1 MNKWKVPLNKPFFS
15 NETKELVMNVLNSGM
30 VSQGEM
36 VEQFEEEVRK
46 YVGAKYALAV
56 SSCTAGM
63 WMVLNTFDQRAV
75 WWTVPAFT
83 FPAIH
88 NIKEM
93 YGSDVQLNQ
102 IDVSNETYNIKT
114 KEIESGMF
122 TETIVPVH
130 QFGMPCDMD
139 EIQRIARK
147 NRRAFVLEDAACA
160 LGSKYK
166 GRMIGSTGTAVFSF
180 HGRKILTTGE
190 GGMIVTDDEELYEQC
205 LQMRQFGRD
214 KAGNWG
220 GSGLNFKMS
229 DVAAAMGIGQMK
241 WLDATIGRR
250 REIAETYN
258 KQLNELLIDVYQ
270 EFNYLAIPYRKEDR
284 TGTNWQSCVI
294 KLHEKEGVKTRDE
307 VLNRMRANGI
317 EVQVG
322 SYDQSHGACKNSAH
336 LARTTLAL
344 PIWPEMTTEDI
355 DLVINALEEALA

>member
-46 YVGAKYALAV
+46 YVGAKYTLAV

-63 WMVLNTFDQRAV
+63 WMVLNTLDQRAV

-102 IDVSNETYNIKT
+102 IDVSYETYNIKT
-114 KEIESGMF
+114 KEIERGMF

-147 NRRAFVLEDAACA
+147 NHGTFVLEDAACA
-160 LGSKYK
+160 LGSRYK
-166 GRMIGSTGTAVFSF
+166 GKMIGSTGTAVFSF

-190 GGMIVTDDEELYEQC
+190 GGMIVTDDEEIYERC
-205 LQMRQFGRD
+205 LLMRQFGRS
-214 KAGNWG
+214 KSGKCEG
-220 GSGLNFKMS
+220 HGLNFKMS
-229 DVAAAMGIGQMK
+229 DVAAAMGIGQITHIDQVIRK
-241 WLDATIGRR
+241 RRTIAN
-250 REIAETYN
+250 EYN
-258 KQLNELLIDVYQ
+258 KRVGEIEIDEPYMNVGEEYQ
-270 EFNYLAIPYRKEDR
+270 TNYQSYVIDLEPMKRSRNWILHNTRK
-284 TGTNWQSCVI
+284 
-294 KLHEKEGVKTRDE
+294 
-307 VLNRMRANGI
+307 AGI

-322 SYDQSHGACKNSAH
+322 SYDQSHGACKNSAQ

-344 PIWPEMTTEDI
+344 PIWPEMTMEDI
-355 DLVINALEEALA
+355 DLVINALEEALT

>member
-147 NRRAFVLEDAACA
+147 NHGTFVLEDAACA

-166 GRMIGSTGTAVFSF
+166 GKMIGSTGTAVFSF

-190 GGMIVTDDEELYEQC
+190 GGMIVTDDEEIYERC
-205 LQMRQFGRD
+205 LLMRQFVRSKTGQFE
-214 KAGNWG
+214 GH
-220 GSGLNFKMS
+220 GLNFKLS

-241 WLDATIGRR
+241 WLDDTINMRNV
-250 REIAETYN
+250 IA
-258 KQLNELLIDVYQ
+258 NEYDHRLWGQGIEPPYYDAGEEYQ
-270 EFNYLAIPYRKEDR
+270 TNYQSYVINLEDE
-284 TGTNWQSCVI
+284 
-294 KLHEKEGVKTRDE
+294 EKPRDA
-307 VLNRMRANGI
+307 VLNSMRENEI

-322 SYDQSHGACKNSAH
+322 SYDQSNGSCVNSAQ
-336 LARTTLAL
+336 LAATTLAL
-344 PIWPEMTTEDI
+344 PIWPEMTLEDI
-355 DLVINALEEALA
+355 DLVINALEEALT